1 MTISECYQ
9 ALGGDYDQA
18 RKRLFSDQAV
28 ERFITKFLDD
38 RSYSQLCQAMQNGQ
52 RKEAFLAAQT
62 LESVSANLSFG
73 KLFTSTRQ
81 LAKLLRSEADTI
93 SQEAALVMETVKED
107 YQATVDTIRT
117 YLKASKS

>member
-9 ALGGDYDQA
+9 ALGGDYSQA
-18 RKRLFSDQAV
+18 QKRLFSDQNV

-62 LESVSANLSFG
+62 LESVSANLSFE
-73 KLFTSTRQ
+73 KLFGSAQQ
-81 LAKLLRSEADTI
+81 LARLLRLEADTI
-93 SQEAALVMETVKED
+93 PQEAAPILEQVNKD
-107 YQATVDTIRT
+107 YRTTVDSIRT
-117 YLKASKS
+117 YLASSKA

>member
-9 ALGGDYDQA
+9 ALGGDYSQA
-18 RKRLFSDQAV
+18 QKRLFSDQNV

-62 LESVSANLSFG
+62 LESVSANLSFE
-73 KLFTSTRQ
+73 KLFGSAQQ
-81 LAKLLRSEADTI
+81 LAKLLRLEADTI
-93 SQEAALVMETVKED
+93 PQEAAPILAQVKED
-107 YQATVDTIRT
+107 YRTTVDSIRT
-117 YLKASKS
+117 YLEASKA